1 MERDRRRRKKRRRN
15 RKTRRKGFVFLVLLL
30 VVIGAAGVL
39 KMIKAT
45 PGLFCESGNIL
56 LSDSGQKIEFP
67 ELNVSEEDVADGFYY
82 QQLSE
87 QEKQVYR
94 EILQGVRSMDETILL
109 HAGEN
114 DEAGKIYEYLMYDRS
129 ELFWC
134 DGSSKM
140 TVYKDYTEF
149 HPSYICT
156 QDQRESRREQIENAA
171 QEVLAAFSIN
181 CLLQK

>member
-1 MERDRRRRKKRRRN
+1 M
-15 RKTRRKGFVFLVLLL
+15 FLVLLL

-87 QEKQVYR
+87 QELLVTASATFLL
-94 EILQGVRSMDETILL
+94 EHPVRSLFPAKISEWMKTMHCIPLTMQM
-109 HAGEN
+109 
-114 DEAGKIYEYLMYDRS
+114 EAI
-129 ELFWC
+129 
-134 DGSSKM
+134 
-140 TVYKDYTEF
+140 
-149 HPSYICT
+149 I
-156 QDQRESRREQIENAA
+156 
-171 QEVLAAFSIN
+171 
-181 CLLQK
+181 

>member
-1 MERDRRRRKKRRRN
+1 M
-15 RKTRRKGFVFLVLLL
+15 FLVLLL

-94 EILQGVRSMDETILL
+94 EILQGFVPWMRPFFFMQARTMRLE
-109 HAGEN
+109 
-114 DEAGKIYEYLMYDRS
+114 R
-129 ELFWC
+129 
-134 DGSSKM
+134 
-140 TVYKDYTEF
+140 YTN
-149 HPSYICT
+149 I
-156 QDQRESRREQIENAA
+156 
-171 QEVLAAFSIN
+171 
-181 CLLQK
+181 

>member
-1 MERDRRRRKKRRRN
+1 M
-15 RKTRRKGFVFLVLLL
+15 
-30 VVIGAAGVL
+30 
-39 KMIKAT
+39 
-45 PGLFCESGNIL
+45 
-56 LSDSGQKIEFP
+56 SDSGQKIEFP

-140 TVYKDYTEF
+140 TVSKIIQSF
-149 HPSYICT
+149 IRLISAHRI
-156 QDQRESRREQIENAA
+156 RENPDGSRLKMRHKRYLQVRRDVR
-171 QEVLAAFSIN
+171 QSMRRSSTFSNI
-181 CLLQK
+181 L

>member
-1 MERDRRRRKKRRRN
+1 MKLMERDRRRRKKRRRN

-87 QEKQVYR
+87 QEKQV
-94 EILQGVRSMDETILL
+94 
-109 HAGEN
+109 
-114 DEAGKIYEYLMYDRS
+114 
-129 ELFWC
+129 
-134 DGSSKM
+134 
-140 TVYKDYTEF
+140 
-149 HPSYICT
+149 
-156 QDQRESRREQIENAA
+156 
-171 QEVLAAFSIN
+171 
-181 CLLQK
+181 

>member
-15 RKTRRKGFVFLVLLL
+15 RKTTRKGFVFLVLLL
-30 VVIGAAGVL
+30 VIIGAAGVL
-39 KMIKAT
+39 KMTKVV
-45 PGLFCESGNIL
+45 PGLFRESGNVL

-94 EILQGVRSMDETILL
+94 EILQGVCFMEETILL

-114 DEAGKIYEYLMYDRS
+114 DEAGKIYEYLKIGRAS
-129 ELFWC
+129 C
-134 DGSSKM
+134 
-140 TVYKDYTEF
+140 
-149 HPSYICT
+149 
-156 QDQRESRREQIENAA
+156 RER
-171 QEVLAAFSIN
+171 V
-181 CLLQK
+181 

>member
-1 MERDRRRRKKRRRN
+1 MKLMERDRRRRKKRRRN

-87 QEKQVYR
+87 QEQLVT
-94 EILQGVRSMDETILL
+94 EDVTFPLEHPEPS
-109 HAGEN
+109 
-114 DEAGKIYEYLMYDRS
+114 
-129 ELFWC
+129 LFPVQT
-134 DGSSKM
+134 S
-140 TVYKDYTEF
+140 
-149 HPSYICT
+149 
-156 QDQRESRREQIENAA
+156 A
-171 QEVLAAFSIN
+171 
-181 CLLQK
+181 

>member
-15 RKTRRKGFVFLVLLL
+15 RKTTRKGFVFLVLLL
-30 VVIGAAGVL
+30 VIIGVAGVL
-39 KMIKAT
+39 KMTKVV
-45 PGLFCESGNIL
+45 PGLFRESGNVL

-94 EILQGVRSMDETILL
+94 EILQGVRSMEETILL

-114 DEAGKIYEYLMYDRS
+114 DEGGKRYEYLMYDRP

-134 DGSSKM
+134 DGSSK
-140 TVYKDYTEF
+140 
-149 HPSYICT
+149 
-156 QDQRESRREQIENAA
+156 
-171 QEVLAAFSIN
+171 
-181 CLLQK
+181 

>member
-15 RKTRRKGFVFLVLLL
+15 RKTTRKGFVFLVLLL
-30 VVIGAAGVL
+30 VIIGVAGVL
-39 KMIKAT
+39 KMTKVV
-45 PGLFCESGNIL
+45 PGLFRESGNVL

-94 EILQGVRSMDETILL
+94 EILQGVRSMEETILL

-114 DEAGKIYEYLMYDRS
+114 DEAGKIYEYLMYDRP
-129 ELFWC
+129 ELF
-134 DGSSKM
+134 
-140 TVYKDYTEF
+140 
-149 HPSYICT
+149 
-156 QDQRESRREQIENAA
+156 
-171 QEVLAAFSIN
+171 
-181 CLLQK
+181 